1 MTDFR
6 ILVTVTEGSPELYE
20 SLARIPARLR
30 AERLRTLASLGI
42 AALQAGRD
50 ATLQHH
56 GHPTT
61 TNTSS
66 LSDTRAAK
74 VRSLAKRLGGDL

>member
-50 ATLQHH
+50 ASALRHA
-56 GHPTT
+56 HPTT
-61 TNTSS
+61 GQQNV
-66 LSDTRAAK
+66 SDTRADR
-74 VRSLAKRLGGDL
+74 VQSLAKRLGGDL